1 MISWTIIKIGKKTV
15 TETAFYL
22 ARKKFNPQ
30 AICVMSN
37 EFIANYYDN
46 EADSLKNGSKI
57 ILPNTKENT
66 AAFGRISASAN
77 PTKNQSKPVGGL
89 LSTLHDCLNNTFL
102 DMQFGSCTLSEMA
115 LAAQHIKTYCENY
128 VAKAIFTF
136 DRGYPSMRLIDQ
148 LLQQKQYFLFRVS
161 SVFLKAYMD
170 QVQDGEDRLFE
181 VTFDRKTTNHYRED
195 IRFRQHLMNTTYQL
209 WFIKI
214 IIGKDIVE
222 YLISN
227 LPMNEYSIDDLK
239 ELYHLRWTIETSY
252 NRLKNRIKLEEFSG
266 FKEILISSIR
276 IFMQIYGCIT

>member
-1 MISWTIIKIGKKTV
+1 MAV
-15 TETAFYL
+15 
-22 ARKKFNPQ
+22 
-30 AICVMSN
+30 
-37 EFIANYYDN
+37 D
-46 EADSLKNGSKI
+46 GSKI

-66 AAFGRISASAN
+66 AAFGRFFASAN

-136 DRGYPSMRLIDQ
+136 DCGYPSMRLIDQ

-252 NRLKNRIKLEEFSG
+252 NRLKNRIKLEEFRG

-276 IFMQIYGCIT
+276 VFMQIYGCIT